1 MLGGYYMSLMKN
13 AFYLGLGAITL
24 TKEKAEKTI
33 NEITEKGEMSTD
45 EAKQFV
51 DEIIQKGEEQKKEIR
66 HIIGEEID
74 EWRKDFGVV
83 TRAEYEALEARIKKL
98 EEKLG

>member
-1 MLGGYYMSLMKN
+1 MKK

-33 NEITEKGEMSTD
+33 NEMTEKGEMNKE

-51 DEIIQKGEEQKKEIR
+51 DDVIQKGEEQKKEIR
-66 HIIGEEID
+66 RIISEEIE
-74 EWRKDFGVV
+74 EWRKGFGVV